1 MMTIERNE
9 RRRGAVLI
17 WSVMVMGL
25 LIAIV
30 GWGLD
35 WGLGALV
42 AHQLQNA
49 ADAAA
54 LAGAQKVRTDQEAAR
69 DLAIDVAA
77 ANQVAKNAVDL
88 DRNDGNDAAGDI
100 VVGRFDRDTQIFE
113 PDTGSPNAVKVVA
126 RRTAGSTDG
135 TLPLL
140 FGPVYGVPTIEV
152 EREAIAMVG
161 GGTGA
166 GLIALNYEAKCGL
179 DVIGTVTLTVNDGD
193 IQVNSDNDK
202 GVCAN
207 GSVVIDAPVVNVNG
221 EEWWRGGPTL
231 TGELNTGAPQI
242 PDPLAWL
249 PEPTYNPANNLGS
262 INLNNGSLTI
272 NAGYY
277 AGGIT
282 QTGGTLTLN
291 PGIYVLGGAGLNV
304 TGNSNLTALG
314 VMFFVIG
321 GGPQYAVNLA
331 GTGNIRITPPDPG
344 NPDPAYQYPGA
355 TTYEGVSIFQSR
367 TNLRDSRVI
376 GTNLM
381 ELEGTL
387 YFPSNHLDVGG
398 TGDGFGNQL
407 IADTIQVHGTGTVTI
422 NYDGRFPAPG
432 NKVFL
437 VR

>member
-1 MMTIERNE
+1 MKFERKE

-54 LAGAQKVRTDQEAAR
+54 LAGAQKVRTDQAAAR

-77 ANQVAKNAVDL
+77 ANQVARDAVDL
-88 DRNDGNDAAGDI
+88 DRNDLNDAAGDI
-100 VVGRFDRDTQIFE
+100 VLGRFDRDTQIFE
-113 PDTGSPNAVKVVA
+113 PNAGSPNAVKVVA
-126 RRTAGSTDG
+126 RRTAGSNDG

-140 FGPVYGVPTIEV
+140 FGPIYGVPTIEV

-166 GLIALNYEAKCGL
+166 GLIALNYTEKCGL
-179 DVIGTVTLTVNDGD
+179 DMSGTVTLQVNDGD
-193 IQVNSDNDK
+193 VQVNSDNTK
-202 GVCAN
+202 AFCAN
-207 GSVVIDAPVVNVNG
+207 GTPVINAPVVNVKG
-221 EEWWRGGPTL
+221 EEWFSGNPDL
-231 TGELNTGAPQI
+231 AGELNTGAPQI

-249 PEPTYNPANNLGS
+249 PEPTYDPAADLGTISLTGGNVLTINPGYYS
-262 INLNNGSLTI
+262 GGISQNNGS
-272 NAGYY
+272 
-277 AGGIT
+277 
-282 QTGGTLTLN
+282 LTLN
-291 PGIYVLGGAGLNV
+291 PGIYIVGGTGLNV
-304 TGNSNLTALG
+304 TGTSNFTALG
-314 VMFFVIG
+314 VMLYVTG
-321 GGPQYAVNLA
+321 GRPKYAVDLS

-344 NPDPAYQYPGA
+344 NPDPAYQYEGA
-355 TTYEGVSIFQSR
+355 TTYEGVSIFQARDNVHNSR
-367 TNLRDSRVI
+367 II
-376 GTNLM
+376 GTNLL

-387 YFPSNHLDVGG
+387 YFPSNHLEVGG

-407 IADTIQVHGTGTVTI
+407 IADTIEIHGTGIVTI

-437 VR
+437 VK

>member
-1 MMTIERNE
+1 MRIERE
-9 RRRGAVLI
+9 DRRRGAVLI
-17 WSVMVMGL
+17 WSIMVMGL

-30 GWGLD
+30 GWALD

-54 LAGAQKVRTDQEAAR
+54 LAGAQKVRTDQAAAR

-77 ANQVAKNAVDL
+77 ANSVAKDAVDL

-100 VVGRFDRDTQIFE
+100 VVGRFDRDTQVFE

-126 RRTAGSTDG
+126 RRTAESTDG

-140 FGPVYGVPTIEV
+140 FGPIYGVPTIEV

-179 DVIGTVTLTVNDGD
+179 DMSGTVTLQVNDGD
-193 IQVNSDNDK
+193 VQVNSDHTK
-202 GVCAN
+202 AFCAN
-207 GSVVIDAPVVNVNG
+207 GTPVINAPVVNVNG
-221 EEWWRGGPTL
+221 EEYFVGNPDFE
-231 TGELNTGAPQI
+231 GELNTGAPQI

-249 PEPTYNPANNLGS
+249 PEPTYDKSSDLGTVN
-262 INLNNGSLTI
+262 ITGGETKTI
-272 NAGYY
+272 DPGYY
-277 AGGIT
+277 SGGIS
-282 QTGGTLTLN
+282 QNNGTLTLN
-291 PGIYVLGGAGLNV
+291 PGIYIVDGPGLNV
-304 TGNSNLTALG
+304 TGTSTFTALG
-314 VMFFVIG
+314 VMFYVVG
-321 GGPQYAVNLA
+321 GLPKYAVDLS
-331 GTGNIRITPPDPG
+331 GTGAIRITPPDPG
-344 NPDPAYQYPGA
+344 NPDPAYQYPEA
-355 TTYEGVSIFQSR
+355 TIYEGVSIFQAR
-367 TNLRDSRVI
+367 DNHHDSRII
-376 GTNLM
+376 GTNLLD
-381 ELEGTL
+381 LEGTL
-387 YFPSNHLDVGG
+387 YFPSNHLEVGG

-407 IADTIQVHGTGTVTI
+407 IADTIEIHGTGIVTI